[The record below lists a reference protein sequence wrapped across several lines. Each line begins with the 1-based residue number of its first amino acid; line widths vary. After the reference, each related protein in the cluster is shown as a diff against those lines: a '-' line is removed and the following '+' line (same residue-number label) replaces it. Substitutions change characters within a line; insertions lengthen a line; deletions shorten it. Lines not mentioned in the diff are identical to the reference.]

1 MKNKYVVIAGL
12 ILLLS
17 GCSSRGNYVELPYK
31 GPLAEPQKVY
41 RIDDHRFFEMV
52 PRNKSACEDARI
64 YYTDTEKGIHVNIM
78 RWDAASHQK
87 RPFMIDA
94 ANDQYLI
101 APNLQ
106 SSMNCSAGGGDSC
119 SDILYFSQDGG
130 KTWLAGSGISS
141 YHPNYLTGTTVYNY
155 EPKHDNSGY
164 EAQVNVPIPSSTKSI
179 IEAGGAVKRVSL
191 LKWKDI
197 ESAIPVP
204 RKAPLDS
211 IIYCDPTLDAK
222 K

>member
-17 GCSSRGNYVELPYK
+17 GCSVGRNDGYVPYH
-31 GPLAEPQKVY
+31 GPKAPPKPVY
-41 RIDDHRFFEMV
+41 RIDEHRFFEVV
-52 PRNKSACEDARI
+52 PQEDASCTPGYV
-64 YYTDTEKGIHVNIM
+64 YYNDTVKGYHVPIM
-78 RWDAASHQK
+78 RWDTASHQK
-87 RPFMIDA
+87 SPFIIDA

-141 YHPNYLTGTTVYNY
+141 YSPNYLTGTTVYNY
-155 EPKHDNSGY
+155 EPRHNNSGY